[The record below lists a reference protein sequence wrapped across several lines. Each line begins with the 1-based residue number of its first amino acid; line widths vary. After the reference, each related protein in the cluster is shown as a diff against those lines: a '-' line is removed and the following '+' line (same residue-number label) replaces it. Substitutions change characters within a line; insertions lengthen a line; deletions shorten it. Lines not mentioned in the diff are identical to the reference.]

1 MASLFGPTPQELIFA
16 RMREDEK
23 MRALRNQ
30 QIGQEGGEFGVFAP
44 LYQAGRRFGEV
55 GSQAIVKGLFP
66 EAEDPSIRQAQAV
79 QLVRQ
84 KYQGQDFS
92 NPSVLQ
98 NIASDLFNAG
108 APEAGLN
115 LLKTAQDIT
124 PKEKK
129 INEIGKTPQGLQVY
143 QEGNEQFYL
152 KEGQRIPYYGSL
164 RQETVAPTGTK
175 QIAAIQG
182 IRGDYLKEV
191 KPEFEAFSSLDSAKR
206 SLTQLSG
213 IGDELAKRQLL
224 KASGESGSGLSN
236 KDVAAFASFGPLGQR
251 IAGTINRFLE
261 GTYSD
266 DQRKEIISLIDQ
278 LQGQLQR
285 QADEKGKQYK
295 DFASGIEGVTPKDIN
310 FITPSLSSIYRQNA
324 VPFGTTPA
332 PTQGATGRKE
342 LTTKTGNRARILP
355 SQ

>member
-98 NIASDLFNAG
+98 NVASDLFNAG

-164 RQETVAPTGTK
+164 RQETVAPTGTR
-175 QIAAIQG
+175 QLSTIQG
-182 IRGDYLKEV
+182 IRGEYRAEI
-191 KPEFEAFSSLDSAKR
+191 KPKLEAFSALTNAKKSLQ
-206 SLTQLSG
+206 QLSG
-213 IGDELAKRQLL
+213 IGDELAKRQLVRF
-224 KASGESGSGLSN
+224 SGESGSGISN
-236 KDVAAFASFGPLGQR
+236 KDVAAFANFGPLGQR
-251 IAGTINRFLE
+251 IAGAINKFLE

-278 LQGQLQR
+278 FQTEVQN
-285 QADEKGKQYK
+285 QADATTNQYRK
-295 DFASGIEGVTPKDIN
+295 FASTIEGVTKDDIE
-310 FITPSLSSIYRQNA
+310 FITPSLSSIYKENLS
-324 VPFGTTPA
+324 FGGIPETPPK
-332 PTQGATGRKE
+332 PTEKRE

>member
-1 MASLFGPTPQELIFA
+1 MAITSLFGPTPAQIQEA
-16 RMREDEK
+16 RMQQMEEQIAGEGRELGPF
-23 MRALRNQ
+23 R
-30 QIGQEGGEFGVFAP
+30 G
-44 LYQAGRRFGEV
+44 LYQAARRL
-55 GSQAIVKGLFP
+55 GSAGGQSLVSGLFP
-66 EAEDPSIRQAQAV
+66 EAADPALREAQAIESIKM
-79 QLVRQ
+79 
-84 KYQGQDFS
+84 KYQGQDFT
-92 NPSVLQ
+92 NPSVLRSMA
-98 NIASDLFNAG
+98 NELGSVAPNA
-108 APEAGLN
+108 AIRL
-115 LLKTAQDIT
+115 AQLSKELS
-124 PKEKK
+124 PKETKA
-129 INEIGKTPQGLQVY
+129 NEIGKTPQGFQVY
-143 QEGNEQFYL
+143 QDGDQQYYL
-152 KEGQRIPYYGSL
+152 RDGKRVPYYGTL

-191 KPEFEAFSSLDSAKR
+191 KPEFDAFSSLDSAKR

-266 DQRKEIISLIDQ
+266 DQRKEIISLINQ

-285 QADEKGKQYK
+285 QADEKGKQYR
-295 DFASGIEGVTPKDIN
+295 DFASGIEGVTNKDIN
-310 FITPSLSSIYRQNA
+310 FITPSLSSIYSQNA
-324 VPFGTTPA
+324 VPLGTSPTS
-332 PTQGATGRKE
+332 TQGATRSRE
-342 LTTKTGNRARILP
+342 LTTKTGNRARVLP

>member
-1 MASLFGPTPQELIFA
+1 
-16 RMREDEK
+16 MREDEK
-23 MRALRNQ
+23 MRMLRNQ
-30 QIGQEGGEFGVFAP
+30 QIGQEGGEFGAFAP

-164 RQETVAPTGTK
+164 RQETVAPTGTR
-175 QIAAIQG
+175 QLGAVQG
-182 IRGDYLKEV
+182 LRENYLKEV
-191 KPEFEAFSSLDSAKR
+191 KTEADAFSALGNAKKA
-206 SLTQLSG
+206 LEQFSG
-213 IGDELAKRQLL
+213 IGDEIAKRQLL
-224 KASGESGSGLSN
+224 KSSGESGSGLSN
-236 KDVAAFASFGPLGQR
+236 KDVAAFANFGPLGQR
-251 IAGTINRFLE
+251 IAGSINKFLE

-266 DQRKEIISLIDQ
+266 EQRKEIISLIDQ
-278 LQGQLQR
+278 FQSQLEK
-285 QADEKGKQYK
+285 QANAKGSQWRN
-295 DFASGIEGVTPKDIN
+295 FASGVEGVTKTDID
-310 FITPSLSSIYRQNA
+310 FIAPSLASIYMQSPLSLRE
-324 VPFGTTPA
+324 TPA
-332 PTQGATGRKE
+332 KSTEKRE